1 MVLIKWKVIIK
12 RKYDNMKIQ
21 KLLRSRI
28 AAWQISWK
36 DKNNSR

>member
-1 MVLIKWKVIIK
+1 MVLIKWKVIMK

-28 AAWQISWK
+28 AA
-36 DKNNSR
+36 